1 MESNFLGK
9 NKIGVIAT
17 LFLIIFLSQ
26 HKSFYFLI
34 HTILG
39 RLILVF
45 LILSITSSSIL
56 FGVLAVLFVIIMIYK
71 DDGVYFEGF
80 NSSDSTILSSAAASM
95 PIMDHPMT
103 GGNKPNGKEG
113 FNILD
118 NERNLQKGKSSK
130 HFNNT
135 EFSASSSDDVEPS
148 TLIASS
154 PASFTK

>member
-1 MESNFLGK
+1 MDSKFLGK
-9 NKIGVIAT
+9 NKIGVIAA

-56 FGVLAVLFVIIMIYK
+56 FGVLAVLFVIIMINK

-80 NSSDSTILSSAAASM
+80 NDSTILSTTAASIPM
-95 PIMDHPMT
+95 DQPIT
-103 GGNKPNGKEG
+103 GGNKPNGREG
-113 FNILD
+113 FNILE
-118 NERNLQKGKSSK
+118 NERNIQKGKNSK

-135 EFSASSSDDVEPS
+135 EFTASSSDDVEPS
-148 TLIASS
+148 TFIASS